1 MKPLIP
7 SCLRFQ
13 EHGEASGNS
22 STHLSA
28 GVEGDGG
35 DGGGGHSVNIK
46 ASAVVK
52 CWVVCENSTSQA
64 SNMVPEL
71 CWNARC
77 PGRGGR
83 TWALP

>member
-1 MKPLIP
+1 M
-7 SCLRFQ
+7 
-13 EHGEASGNS
+13 
-22 STHLSA
+22 
-28 GVEGDGG
+28 
-35 DGGGGHSVNIK
+35 GGGGHSVNIK

-52 CWVVCENSTSQA
+52 CWVVCENSTPQA